1 MIMLKVTSNV
11 SIPDEHLTESFVR
24 SPGPGGQHVNKTA
37 TAVQLRYDVNQ
48 ADYLGDG
55 AMKRLK
61 RLAGRRINTYGEIV
75 IEARRYRSQER
86 NREDARQ
93 RLAALLRL
101 ALEEPVKRTPTRP
114 SRAAMRRR
122 LDGKRKRASL
132 KQMRTK
138 PTEWE

>member
-1 MIMLKVTSNV
+1 MLKINKHISV
-11 SIPDEHLTESFVR
+11 PEEHLTESFVR

-37 TAVQLRYDVNQ
+37 TAVQLRYDLNL
-48 ADYLGDG
+48 ADYLNDS
-55 AMKRLK
+55 AKMRLK
-61 RLAGRRINTYGEIV
+61 RLAGRRINADGELV

-93 RLAALLRL
+93 RLAVLLRH
-101 ALEEPVKRTPTRP
+101 ALEEPAKRTPTRP
-114 SRAAMRRR
+114 SRAAIRRR